1 MRTLK
6 LFLLLMVVCFA
17 RGYSYINVYPYRVY
31 LDVEK
36 NLKNEE
42 ITLYNKTLKPVRYKF
57 SIKDEGL
64 KEIVSFYPQVITVGS
79 GEEKKIKL
87 KLENNWKKFNLEE
100 HSSEILIEQLRVPV
114 KDSKGNFVQSTG
126 FEVYPKVKIPLKIY
140 LGNEKMV
147 LEKNGK
153 TVLKNMS
160 GRELNFEVFYKK
172 IKKDK
177 KDPLGFLKS
186 IRLKNEEEI
195 DLNED
200 IERYRENNKVT
211 ERIELKNLEI
221 YEKFSNRLV
230 EIK

>member
-1 MRTLK
+1 MRTFK
-6 LFLLLMVVCFA
+6 LFLLLMVVCFT

-42 ITLYNKTLKPVRYKF
+42 IILYNKTSKPVRYKF
-57 SIKDEGL
+57 SIKDEEL

-153 TVLKNMS
+153 TVLKNIS
-160 GRELNFEVFYKK
+160 GRELNFEIFYKK

-177 KDPLGFLKS
+177 KDPLGFIKS

-200 IERYRENNKVT
+200 IERYREDNKVA

>member
-1 MRTLK
+1 MRTFK
-6 LFLLLMVVCFA
+6 LFLLLMVVCFT

-42 ITLYNKTLKPVRYKF
+42 IILYNKTSKPVRYKF
-57 SIKDEGL
+57 SIKDEEL

-153 TVLKNMS
+153 TVLKNIS
-160 GRELNFEVFYKK
+160 GRELNFEIFYKK

-177 KDPLGFLKS
+177 KDPLGFIKS

-200 IERYRENNKVT
+200 IEHYRENNKVV

>member
-1 MRTLK
+1 MRTFK
-6 LFLLLMVVCFA
+6 LFLLLMVVCFT

-36 NLKNEE
+36 NIKNEE
-42 ITLYNKTLKPVRYKF
+42 IILYNKTSKPVRYKF
-57 SIKDEGL
+57 SIKDEEL

-153 TVLKNMS
+153 TVLKNIS
-160 GRELNFEVFYKK
+160 GRELNFEIFYKK

-177 KDPLGFLKS
+177 KDPLGFIKS

-200 IERYRENNKVT
+200 IEHYREDNKVV

>member
-6 LFLLLMVVCFA
+6 LFLLLMIVCFT

-42 ITLYNKTLKPVRYKF
+42 IILYNKTLKPVRYKF

-177 KDPLGFLKS
+177 KDPLGFIKS

-200 IERYRENNKVT
+200 IERYRENNKVA

>member
-1 MRTLK
+1 MRTFK
-6 LFLLLMVVCFA
+6 LFLLLMVVCFT

-42 ITLYNKTLKPVRYKF
+42 IILYNKTLKPVRYKF
-57 SIKDEGL
+57 SIKDEEL

-153 TVLKNMS
+153 TVLKNIS
-160 GRELNFEVFYKK
+160 GRELNFEIFYKK

-177 KDPLGFLKS
+177 KDPLGFIKS

-200 IERYRENNKVT
+200 IEHYREDNKVV